1 MARAL
6 SRLQRRARGLTGI
19 PIFPALLL
27 ATVAALVLTFSGWA
41 RQTQQSQQPQ
51 QTQDS
56 KPDRPPWAQ
65 TEKAAPTNASTP
77 SSTSSGT
84 ANGATN
90 GAAAGPSGGT
100 TIGNNSSSTQPA
112 ASSSSAAKKPT
123 TGRASAS
130 KQAAASTR
138 SIGNNAGVPAGPP
151 VPLIE
156 PSLDTSSSAP
166 VPGQNADAA
175 KDRPR
180 ISVTTNLVSVLASVL
195 DEKNRPA
202 PDLPVEAFQ
211 VFEEGVPQKIAV
223 FDAETSQPLDLAL
236 MIDSSL
242 SAHKE
247 FAFEQ
252 EAAAHFIRQ
261 VLRPN
266 DRLAVFAF
274 DETVT
279 EYASFSDNVP
289 TLQAAVRKIPG
300 GAGTS
305 IYDALVFGSREL
317 EKRGE
322 ERRRV
327 IILVTDAGETTSRY
341 DFDAARKAAVHSGA
355 LLYTIVI
362 RPVKNENGRNTA
374 GEHALETIT
383 DATGGAMFY
392 PDTPQELGVI
402 FDIIDRELR
411 TQYRLAYYPEP
422 RGPANTYRNIEVKVL
437 GTYHVRH
444 RKTYLTGPQ

>member
-1 MARAL
+1 MTKTQARAAGF
-6 SRLQRRARGLTGI
+6 ARWSHFFSFVLAGI
-19 PIFPALLL
+19 LASSIAVPA
-27 ATVAALVLTFSGWA
+27 
-41 RQTQQSQQPQ
+41 QTAQA
-51 QTQDS
+51 QDD
-56 KPDRPPWAQ
+56 PNRPPWAQ
-65 TEKAAPTNASTP
+65 KNKTNSPATG
-77 SSTSSGT
+77 SSGAT
-84 ANGATN
+84 SNSNSGDTSNGPASGTSNAAT
-90 GAAAGPSGGT
+90 
-100 TIGNNSSSTQPA
+100 
-112 ASSSSAAKKPT
+112 SSAAKKPT
-123 TGRASAS
+123 PNT
-130 KQAAASTR
+130 
-138 SIGNNAGVPAGPP
+138 GNNGGVPAGPP
-151 VPLIE
+151 VPIMQ
-156 PSLDTSSSAP
+156 PSLDTSSTAP
-166 VPGQNADAA
+166 SDAQDA
-175 KDRPR
+175 TNQRGHIR
-180 ISVTTNLVSVLASVL
+180 VTVNLVSVLASVL
-195 DEKNRPA
+195 DDNNRPA
-202 PDLPVEAFQ
+202 PDLPIEAFQ
-211 VFEEGVPQKIAV
+211 IFEEGVQQKISV
-223 FDAETSQPLDLAL
+223 FDAETTQPLDLAL

-279 EYASFSDNVP
+279 QYANFSDNVRE
-289 TLQAAVRKIPG
+289 LQDAVRKIPG

-305 IYDALVFGSREL
+305 IYDALVFGSHAL
-317 EKRGE
+317 EKHGE

-341 DFDAARKAAVHSGA
+341 DFEAARKAAVRSGA

-383 DATGGAMFY
+383 DTTGGAMFY
-392 PDTPQELGVI
+392 PDTPQELGII
-402 FDIIDRELR
+402 FDRIDRELR
-411 TQYRLAYYPEP
+411 TQYRLGYYPDP